1 MIVTME
7 INPNSRKQNN
17 QNINNA
23 SSVLKIL
30 LKNNKEVQISDAM
43 LKEYAKK
50 FANLSSLIG
59 QSNLAEEM
67 EDEIYE
73 TLKKIFL
80 KQSKKRPK
88 PS

>member
-1 MIVTME
+1 MD
-7 INPNSRKQNN
+7 INPSSRKQNN

-30 LKNNKEVQISDAM
+30 LKNKKEVQINESM
-43 LKEYAKK
+43 LKEYSKK

-59 QSNLAEEM
+59 QTNLAEDM

-73 TLKKIFL
+73 TLKKAFL
-80 KQSKKRPK
+80 KRSKKRPK